1 MKYKSFF
8 NMIEVTLS
16 LAVVGIGVAG
26 IMALFP
32 VAVQSS
38 KNAIG
43 DNFSADTAD
52 QFMHLIRR
60 MAQADWNTYAKSIPD
75 TPNKDDLADEN
86 WKSSP
91 VDGTDGLLYEK
102 TSKPGI
108 FRILQKSG
116 SVIDFDAVMC
126 MWRSRPIV
134 PVYTGSAWAA
144 WPDATKYEEHIV
156 GLNVEIS
163 WPTAK
168 PYEKREKRY
177 FYLVLSKSN

>member
-1 MKYKSFF
+1 
-8 NMIEVTLS
+8 MIEVTLS

-38 KNAIG
+38 KNAVG

-52 QFMHLIRR
+52 QFMHLISRL
-60 MAQADWNTYAKSIPD
+60 AQSNWDTYAKNLPQQDAYTDSNPHN
-75 TPNKDDLADEN
+75 TDDLKDADWE
-86 WKSSP
+86 STAIP
-91 VDGTDGLLYEK
+91 GTNDLLFAK
-102 TSKPGI
+102 NAKKGI

-116 SVIDFDAVMC
+116 SVVDFDAVMC
-126 MWRSRPIV
+126 MWRSRPLV
-134 PVYTGSAWAA
+134 PVYTGTSWSA

-168 PYEKREKRY
+168 PYAKREKRY

>member
-52 QFMHLIRR
+52 QFMHLISRLT
-60 MAQADWNTYAKSIPD
+60 QTDWSTYAKSIPE
-75 TPNKDDLADEN
+75 TQNKDDLKDEN
-86 WKSSP
+86 WKATAIS
-91 VDGTDGLLYEK
+91 GTDDLLFEK
-102 TSKPGI
+102 NAKPGI

-116 SVIDFDAVMC
+116 SVVDFDAVMC

-134 PVYTGSAWAA
+134 AVYTGSGWQG
-144 WPDATKYEEHIV
+144 WPDAAQYEEHIV